1 MSGKPMTE
9 AESIALTT
17 GILNDAFKRHPDLM
31 ERWVVMLDG
40 VTNQKERPRIMWAGL
55 AETIRQRY
63 PNAEADR
70 EVDAAIAMES
80 TKSVQNSPSAE
91 NQQ

>member
-1 MSGKPMTE
+1 
-9 AESIALTT
+9 
-17 GILNDAFKRHPDLM
+17 M

-40 VTNQKERPRIMWAGL
+40 VTNQKERQRIMWAGL

-80 TKSVQNSPSAE
+80 AKSV
-91 NQQ
+91 

>member
-1 MSGKPMTE
+1 
-9 AESIALTT
+9 
-17 GILNDAFKRHPDLM
+17 
-31 ERWVVMLDG
+31 
-40 VTNQKERPRIMWAGL
+40 MWAGL

-80 TKSVQNSPSAE
+80 TKSVQNSCPFRKSYPDILMVQSGQDRNGDNDAGPLHCSM
-91 NQQ
+91 QGRIFL